1 MARGC
6 WLRMMQRYT
15 CVYATFHIC
24 IHIAGVSSRWD
35 EFAACG
41 QGVLIEEY
49 SEVHTHICI

>member
-1 MARGC
+1 VARGC